1 MYVCRGL
8 LYISDCISDWSYSP
22 QSGRCYKHVNSSLS
36 WAEARRTCQAAAPQG
51 GDLAS
56 APDEATNDFLA
67 RLTSDHVWLG
77 GRRSEAGAWA
87 WSDGAPWESW
97 QHREPSEGE
106 EEASAEHHLS
116 MNYNG
121 TGEWTEPTGFI
132 CQYNPSASTHGGG
145 MRRQKTHC
153 HLSLTH
159 S

>member
-1 MYVCRGL
+1 MT
-8 LYISDCISDWSYSP
+8 ST
-22 QSGRCYKHVNSSLS
+22 LS

-67 RLTSDHVWLG
+67 SLTSDHVWLG

-87 WSDGAPWESW
+87 WSDGAPWGWESW
-97 QHREPSEGE
+97 QPREPSEG

-121 TGEWTEPTGFI
+121 THALLEVTNI
-132 CQYNPSASTHGGG
+132 
-145 MRRQKTHC
+145 
-153 HLSLTH
+153 
-159 S
+159 